1 MQKVQELFQLIDYDK
16 SKGLIKQETLQFW
29 ADAFPKINTKEI
41 FSHVDYNRDGEI
53 KFGDEWLRFWTK
65 VYNSGYSED
74 EIINEIEIMKKGGSW
89 VQFNKKNKK

>member
-16 SKGLIKQETLQFW
+16 SNGLIKQETLQFW
-29 ADAFPKINTKEI
+29 ADSFPKINTKAI

-89 VQFNKKNKK
+89 VQFNKKK